1 MVPFGKE
8 VSQQDAADIRAYVIF
23 RANES
28 VSQAKAAAAK
38 AAQEANP
45 KK

>member
-28 VSQAKAAAAK
+28 KNESK
-38 AAQEANP
+38 P
-45 KK
+45 KP

>member
-1 MVPFGKE
+1 MVSFSKE
-8 VSQQDAADIRAYVIF
+8 VSQQDAADVRAYVIF

-28 VSQAKAAAAK
+28 VSEAKAAATK
-38 AAQEANP
+38 DAQEASP